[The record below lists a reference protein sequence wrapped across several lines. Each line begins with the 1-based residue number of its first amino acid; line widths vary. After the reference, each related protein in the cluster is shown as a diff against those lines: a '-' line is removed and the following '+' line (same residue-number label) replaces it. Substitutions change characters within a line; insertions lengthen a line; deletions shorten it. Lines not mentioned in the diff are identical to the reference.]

1 MNDTKFTVT
10 VLGFNQAL
18 ASAITGALDV
28 FAFAGISWQR
38 IHNLPTNPQF
48 KVQLASHHGPEAYE
62 IKFVGIPQTLTPL
75 FDPIIWW
82 LFNDGHLFDEVCCT
96 VNVFHYP

>member
-38 IHNLPTNPQF
+38 IHNLPTNP
-48 KVQLASHHGPEAYE
+48 
-62 IKFVGIPQTLTPL
+62 
-75 FDPIIWW
+75 
-82 LFNDGHLFDEVCCT
+82 
-96 VNVFHYP
+96 

>member
-48 KVQLASHHGPEAYE
+48 KVQLARELQRRIGKINRY
-62 IKFVGIPQTLTPL
+62 VLL
-75 FDPIIWW
+75 
-82 LFNDGHLFDEVCCT
+82 
-96 VNVFHYP
+96 